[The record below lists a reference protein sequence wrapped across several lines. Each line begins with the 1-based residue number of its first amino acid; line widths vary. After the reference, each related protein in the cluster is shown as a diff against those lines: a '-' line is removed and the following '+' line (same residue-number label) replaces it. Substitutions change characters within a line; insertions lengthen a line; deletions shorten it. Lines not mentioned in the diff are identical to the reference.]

1 MRQFPFVALAVLALA
16 SCDKPVRTVGGFDD
30 ALTYIGR
37 SDRSDSLAPRMWGAA
52 VYFTFAFDGDGC
64 DIEIRDE
71 RLYGNSYNY
80 LEVVVDGESVGR
92 VRTLGAQNR
101 LTIGRPQLEASQDTA
116 LKLIAVADSLP
127 AGRHTVL
134 VARDTECAM
143 GFTQVVRVAA
153 RGLEKW
159 RPEAQLRIEFVGN
172 SITSGMDCY
181 DGEIPFG
188 QGTWYDHHR
197 AYCAYGPRTAR
208 ALGADWS
215 LASVSGI
222 GLMHSC
228 CEHKYVLPQ
237 TYDKVNLV
245 DNLVAYDFSFDPDIV
260 VSALGQNDGVQDS
273 TAFASAYVDFIRLLR
288 AKNPDADVV
297 LISSPMAD
305 DTLRAY
311 FRKMLP
317 AVVAAAEAE
326 GLAGPSG
333 EIAYHIYERSY
344 NAGGSSHPS
353 IDEQALIADELVAFL
368 RDSTNLIV
376 K

>member
-1 MRQFPFVALAVLALA
+1 MKQFSFVALTAIALA
-16 SCDKPVRTVGGFDD
+16 SCDKPLQSVGGADD
-30 ALTYIGR
+30 VLTYIGR
-37 SDRSDSLAPRMWGAA
+37 SDRSDTLGPRMWGPAA
-52 VYFTFAFDGDGC
+52 YFTFAFDGDGC
-64 DIEIRDE
+64 DIEIDDE

-80 LEVVVDGESVGR
+80 LEVVVDGESAGR
-92 VRTLGAQNR
+92 VRTLGEQNR
-101 LTIGRPQLEASQDTA
+101 LTIGRPQLEAPQDTA
-116 LKLIAVADSLP
+116 TKLISVADSLP

-153 RGLEKW
+153 RGLAKW
-159 RPEAQLRIEFVGN
+159 KPEARQRIEFIGN

-197 AYCAYGPRTAR
+197 AYYAYGPRTAR
-208 ALGADWS
+208 ALDAEWS

-228 CEHKYVLPQ
+228 YEHKYVLPQ

-245 DNLVAYDFSFDPDIV
+245 DNKVAYDFSFAPDIV
-260 VSALGQNDGVQDS
+260 VCALGQNDGVQDS

-288 AKNPDADVV
+288 AKNPDADLV

-305 DTLRAY
+305 DTLRTY

-317 AVVAAAEAE
+317 AVAAAAETD

-333 EIAYHIYERSY
+333 EIAHHIYERSY
-344 NAGGSSHPS
+344 NGGGTSHPS

-368 RDSTNLIV
+368 RDSTNLIA